1 MYRNSV
7 HQMFEKHPAFHEV
20 HLCAPPPLTEL
31 LDPPEIFLT
40 YTLYTFSH
48 CESAPSQLNAAWG
61 NSFRQLHSNFDN
73 LLALRHIS
81 LE

>member
-1 MYRNSV
+1 MSSL
-7 HQMFEKHPAFHEV
+7 FITCEV
-20 HLCAPPPLTEL
+20 YCITYVL
-31 LDPPEIFLT
+31 LVKWRVKNDFKKGRYERR
-40 YTLYTFSH
+40 YTFSH

-61 NSFRQLHSNFDN
+61 NSFRQLHSNFGN